1 MKRKTPSKTKMT
13 PRATKSEIKT
23 DAPRFSFIS
32 VENYIGDSS
41 IFVKARPPL
50 KPYLHTL
57 NPYICFIHVRK
68 SHHPLL
74 HLLKTRLLQVKERD
88 PPLFGERFS
97 FVTDMLVTSAA
108 TKRASDKGTTTLY
121 VAPALDLNRKP
132 VWTI

>member
-1 MKRKTPSKTKMT
+1 MSENHITPSST
-13 PRATKSEIKT
+13 
-23 DAPRFSFIS
+23 FS
-32 VENYIGDSS
+32 
-41 IFVKARPPL
+41 KHA
-50 KPYLHTL
+50 
-57 NPYICFIHVRK
+57 CA
-68 SHHPLL
+68 
-74 HLLKTRLLQVKERD
+74 QVKERD